1 MNTNVKK
8 IVIATLNGNLAITI
22 GLILFSL
29 LVVIS
34 GLIPPV
40 LLQRAIDL
48 HLMVGQPKGLL
59 ELGLLY
65 IGVLFLI
72 GLSDFLK
79 SALLTQLGQKIVYR
93 LRSEALRKLHT
104 VNARYFT
111 RVGSGETVSRILNDV
126 EAVDVLFTG
135 GIVTMLI
142 DLLKIFGITL
152 AIFGYSQRI
161 GILTLVLIPIVGLI
175 TLGFQKRMKSAQRN
189 SRDLIGKLTQHVAE
203 TLENFLVIKANGKE
217 KSRMNGFK
225 GTLSQLYRTNESI
238 NLYDSLYPT
247 TIQIVRALTIS
258 VLVGSFLIDSTWMAI
273 GIGSIAA
280 MIELVSNL
288 FEPIESAGSEL
299 QSLQQ
304 ALAAIDRID
313 EFFGEEPQSPQNQA
327 LTHEEIQV
335 DELTFQNVSFAY
347 ETDQPVL
354 TNVELKLKRG
364 QRVTFV
370 GRTGVGKS
378 TLLKLVLG
386 LIVPDEGQIQLN
398 GIDVTT
404 IPDRLRRSVY
414 GYVDQNFPIVE
425 GTLRQQITLGDDE
438 ISDVEVLRALGDV
451 GLADLVHEH
460 PKGLDAMIHR
470 ELTLSE
476 GQKQLIAIARAI
488 VTDAPILLLDEISSG
503 MDGST
508 ENEID
513 QVLRNIANQRIILS
527 VSHRLT
533 LLEDD
538 DVVVILMDGRVKS
551 QGTVKQLMQEDAW
564 FSQTMRMQRSNFKSE
579 TR

>member
-8 IVIATLNGNLAITI
+8 IVIATLKENLAITI

-48 HLMVGQPKGLL
+48 HLMIGQPKGLL

-93 LRSEALRKLHT
+93 LRSEALRKLHQ

-142 DLLKIFGITL
+142 DSLKILGITL

-161 GILTLVLIPIVGLI
+161 GILTLVLIPILGLI
-175 TLGFQKRMKSAQRN
+175 TYGFQKRMKHAQRQ

-217 KSRMNGFK
+217 YNRMKGFRNELSR
-225 GTLSQLYRTNESI
+225 LYRTNESI

-258 VLVGSFLIDSTWMAI
+258 VLVGSFLIDSTWMFI

-280 MIELVSNL
+280 MIELLSNL

-313 EFFGEEPQSPQNQA
+313 EFFSEEPQSPQNQE
-327 LTHEEIQV
+327 LKQEEIRV
-335 DELTFQNVSFAY
+335 DELTFHNVSFAY
-347 ETDQPVL
+347 EADQPVL
-354 TNVELKLKRG
+354 KNVELKLQRG

-398 GIDVTT
+398 GIDVHT
-404 IPDRLRRSVY
+404 IPDRLRRSIY
-414 GYVDQNFPIVE
+414 GYVDQNFPIID
-425 GTLRQQITLGDDE
+425 GTLRQQITLGDE
-438 ISDVEVLRALGDV
+438 TISDQQILKALSDV
-451 GLADLVHEH
+451 GLNELVSEH
-460 PKGLDAMIHR
+460 PKGLDAKINQ
-470 ELTLSE
+470 ELSLSE

-488 VTDAPILLLDEISSG
+488 VTDAPILLLDEISSV

-508 ENEID
+508 ESEID
-513 QVLRNIANQRIILS
+513 QVLRNIAKQRIIMT

-533 LLEDD
+533 MLEEEDN
-538 DVVVILMDGRVKS
+538 VVILMDGRIKN
-551 QGTVKQLMQEDAW
+551 QGRVRDLLVEDAW
-564 FSQTMRMQRSNFKSE
+564 FSQTMRMQKQKLNVL
-579 TR
+579 

>member
-8 IVIATLNGNLAITI
+8 IVIATLKENLAITI
-22 GLILFSL
+22 GLVLFSL

-93 LRSEALRKLHT
+93 LRSEALRKLHQ

-142 DLLKIFGITL
+142 DSLKILGITL

-161 GILTLVLIPIVGLI
+161 GILTLVLIPILGLI
-175 TLGFQKRMKSAQRN
+175 TYGFQKRMKHAQRQ

-217 KSRMNGFK
+217 YNRMKGFRNELSR
-225 GTLSQLYRTNESI
+225 LYRTNESI

-258 VLVGSFLIDSTWMAI
+258 VLVGSFLIDSTWMFI

-280 MIELVSNL
+280 MIELLSNL

-313 EFFGEEPQSPQNQA
+313 EFFSEEPQSPQNQE
-327 LTHEEIQV
+327 LKQEEIRV
-335 DELTFQNVSFAY
+335 DELTFHNVSFAY
-347 ETDQPVL
+347 EADQPVL
-354 TNVELKLKRG
+354 KNVELKLQRG

-398 GIDVTT
+398 GIDVHT
-404 IPDRLRRSVY
+404 IPDRLRRSIY
-414 GYVDQNFPIVE
+414 GYVDQNFPIID
-425 GTLRQQITLGDDE
+425 GTLRQQITLGDE
-438 ISDVEVLRALGDV
+438 TISDQQILKALSDV
-451 GLADLVHEH
+451 GLNELVSEH
-460 PKGLDAMIHR
+460 PKGLDAKINQ
-470 ELTLSE
+470 ELSLSE

-488 VTDAPILLLDEISSG
+488 VTDAPILLLDEISSV

-508 ENEID
+508 ESEID
-513 QVLRNIANQRIILS
+513 QVLRNIAKQRIIMT

-533 LLEDD
+533 MLEEEDN
-538 DVVVILMDGRVKS
+538 VVILMDGRIKN
-551 QGTVKQLMQEDAW
+551 QGRVRDLLVEDAW
-564 FSQTMRMQRSNFKSE
+564 FSQTMRMQKQKLNVL
-579 TR
+579 

>member
-8 IVIATLNGNLAITI
+8 IVIATLKENLAITI
-22 GLILFSL
+22 GLVLFSL

-48 HLMVGQPKGLL
+48 HLMIGQPKGLL

-93 LRSEALRKLHT
+93 LRSEALRKLHQA
-104 VNARYFT
+104 NARYFT

-142 DLLKIFGITL
+142 DLLKILGITL

-161 GILTLVLIPIVGLI
+161 GILTLVLIPILGLI
-175 TLGFQKRMKSAQRN
+175 TYGFQKRMKHAQRQ

-217 KSRMNGFK
+217 YNRMKGFRNELSR
-225 GTLSQLYRTNESI
+225 LYRTNESI

-258 VLVGSFLIDSTWMAI
+258 VLVGSFLIDSTWMTI

-280 MIELVSNL
+280 MIELISNL

-313 EFFGEEPQSPQNQA
+313 EFFSEEPQSPQNQE
-327 LTHEEIQV
+327 LKQEEIRV
-335 DELTFQNVSFAY
+335 DELTFHNVSFAY
-347 ETDQPVL
+347 EADQTVL
-354 TNVELKLKRG
+354 KNVELKLQRG

-398 GIDVTT
+398 GIDVHT

-425 GTLRQQITLGDDE
+425 GTLRQQITLGDE
-438 ISDVEVLRALGDV
+438 TISDQQILKSLSDV
-451 GLADLVHEH
+451 GLNELVSEH
-460 PKGLDAMIHR
+460 PKGLDAKINQ

-488 VTDAPILLLDEISSG
+488 VTDAPILLLDEISSV

-508 ENEID
+508 ESEID

-533 LLEDD
+533 MLEEEDM
-538 DVVVILMDGRVKS
+538 VVILMDGRIKN
-551 QGTVKQLMQEDAW
+551 QGKVRDLLVEDAW
-564 FSQTMRMQRSNFKSE
+564 FSQTMKMQRQKIRISQE
-579 TR
+579 

>member
-8 IVIATLNGNLAITI
+8 IVIATLKENLAITI

-93 LRSEALRKLHT
+93 LRSEALRKLHQ

-111 RVGSGETVSRILNDV
+111 RVGSGETVSKILNDV

-142 DLLKIFGITL
+142 DLLKILGITL

-161 GILTLVLIPIVGLI
+161 GILTLVLIPILGLI
-175 TLGFQKRMKSAQRN
+175 TYGFQKRMKHAQRQ

-217 KSRMNGFK
+217 YNRMKGFRNELSR
-225 GTLSQLYRTNESI
+225 LYRTNESI

-258 VLVGSFLIDSTWMAI
+258 VLVGSFLIDSTWMTI

-280 MIELVSNL
+280 MIELLSNL

-313 EFFGEEPQSPQNQA
+313 EFFGEEPQSPQNQE
-327 LTHEEIQV
+327 LKQDEIRV
-335 DELTFQNVSFAY
+335 DELTFHNVSFAY
-347 ETDQPVL
+347 EADQPVL
-354 TNVELKLKRG
+354 KNVELKLHRG

-398 GIDVTT
+398 GIDVHT
-404 IPDRLRRSVY
+404 IPDRLRRSIY
-414 GYVDQNFPIVE
+414 GYVDQNFPIID
-425 GTLRQQITLGDDE
+425 GTLRQQITLGDE
-438 ISDVEVLRALGDV
+438 TISDQQILKALSDV
-451 GLADLVHEH
+451 GLNELVSEH
-460 PKGLDAMIHR
+460 PKGLDAKINQ
-470 ELTLSE
+470 ELSLSE

-488 VTDAPILLLDEISSG
+488 VTDAPILLLDEISSV

-508 ENEID
+508 ESEID
-513 QVLRNIANQRIILS
+513 QVLGNIANQRIILS

-533 LLEDD
+533 MLEEEDN
-538 DVVVILMDGRVKS
+538 VVILMDGKIKN
-551 QGTVKQLMQEDAW
+551 QGKVRDLLVEDVW
-564 FSQTMRMQRSNFKSE
+564 FSQTMRMQKQKLNVL
-579 TR
+579 